1 MMFASILLNRMML
14 TAWMVELFPQFD
26 LERENHLTGKIRGKT
41 ALLSV
46 MEGCSRFQ
54 EVPKSFAYTVTDVE
68 GSENFSFAGSEP
80 ESTIWFRIFPRFC
93 QNSPFASVCEITA
106 RVSR

>member
-68 GSENFSFAGSEP
+68 GSENFSFAGSQPDRIHHLVPDFSKILP
-80 ESTIWFRIFPRFC
+80 EFPIC
-93 QNSPFASVCEITA
+93 Q
-106 RVSR
+106 RM